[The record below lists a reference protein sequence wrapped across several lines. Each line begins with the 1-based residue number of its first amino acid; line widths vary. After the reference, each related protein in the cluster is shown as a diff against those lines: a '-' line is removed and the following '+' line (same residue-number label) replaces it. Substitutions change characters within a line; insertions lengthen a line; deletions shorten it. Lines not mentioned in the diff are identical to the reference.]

1 MTRGSKPKPAVLKA
15 AQGDTRKLG
24 ARKFAEKLAAEPK
37 ATRGLPECPRHLRGR
52 ARAAWAFWSEE
63 LEVMNLDRRPDAHML
78 EGACIA
84 YDRAVEAD
92 MILAD
97 EGITVKE
104 SIIDK
109 RGEVVV
115 LKVKAHPAVAI
126 SRTAWQQMRA
136 FSTEFG
142 LSPVSRARLTI
153 EKRDDGEDLAT
164 LLSAPREPR
173 EKSDQQIQ

>member
-1 MTRGSKPKPAVLKA
+1 MMGRPPKTGAKLA
-15 AQGDTRKLG
+15 AEGDTRQRGVRKHA
-24 ARKFAEKLAAEPK
+24 ARIAAEPK
-37 ATRGLPECPRHLRGR
+37 ATSGLPPCPRHLKGR
-52 ARAAWAFWSEE
+52 ARAAWNFWCEE
-63 LEVMNLDRRPDAHML
+63 LHAMNLDKRPDAHML

-104 SIIDK
+104 SILDK

-115 LKVKAHPAVAI
+115 LKIKAHPAVAI
-126 SRTAWQQMRA
+126 SRIAWLQMRA

-142 LSPVSRARLTI
+142 LSPVSRARLAI